1 MCLSLNGISG
11 QFLGHVSAFLSN
23 NCFFLFYMVK
33 RGKCHIQKQLFADIF
48 KIEKFHNIHRKIP
61 MLESVCNKV
70 ATLLK
75 RDSNTDIFL

>member
-1 MCLSLNGISG
+1 
-11 QFLGHVSAFLSN
+11 
-23 NCFFLFYMVK
+23 MVK
-33 RGKCHIQKQLFADIF
+33 RGKCHIQKQLFADVF